1 MPGLILQ
8 LTLTF
13 LEKQTEFHVRDQQS
27 KLVTNVAMIKKKKK
41 KQIPFSSEDNPLL
54 ETIKQLQSCVIIV

>member
-1 MPGLILQ
+1 
-8 LTLTF
+8 
-13 LEKQTEFHVRDQQS
+13 
-27 KLVTNVAMIKKKKK
+27 MIKKKKK